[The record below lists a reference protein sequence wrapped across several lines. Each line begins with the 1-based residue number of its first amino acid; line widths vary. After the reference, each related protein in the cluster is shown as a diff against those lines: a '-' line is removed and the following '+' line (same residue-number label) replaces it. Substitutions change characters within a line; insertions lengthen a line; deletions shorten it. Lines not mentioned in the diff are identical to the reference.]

1 MNWRELTIKYVKDL
15 LRARTPLEVA
25 EKELI
30 EAQHSKMQG
39 ETSVEYS
46 QSIGAYNEKR
56 IARLSNLSA
65 ELKGEYY
72 DR

>member
-30 EAQHSKMQG
+30 EARHSKMQG
-39 ETSVEYS
+39 QTAVEYA
-46 QSIGAYNEKR
+46 QSIVAYNEKR
-56 IARLSNLSA
+56 ISRLTDLIA
-65 ELKGEYY
+65 DLKGEYY

>member
-1 MNWRELTIKYVKDL
+1 MGWQELTIKYVKDL
-15 LRARTPLEVA
+15 LRAKTPMEVA
-25 EKELI
+25 QKDLV

-39 ETSVEYS
+39 ESAVEYA
-46 QSIGAYNEKR
+46 QSIVGYNEKR
-56 IARLSNLSA
+56 IFRLNNLIA

>member
-1 MNWRELTIKYVKDL
+1 MNWRDLTIKYVKDL

-39 ETSVEYS
+39 ETAVEYA
-46 QSIGAYNEKR
+46 QSIVAYNEKR
-56 IARLSNLSA
+56 ISRLTDLIA

>member
-30 EAQHSKMQG
+30 EAQHCKMQA

-46 QSIGAYNEKR
+46 QALVNYNEQRIFRLYKR
-56 IARLSNLSA
+56 IN
-65 ELKGEYY
+65 ELKEYGH
-72 DR
+72 D

>member
-46 QSIGAYNEKR
+46 QSIVSYNEKR
-56 IARLSNLSA
+56 IARLTNLIA
-65 ELKGEYY
+65 DLKGEYY

>member
-1 MNWRELTIKYVKDL
+1 MGWRELTTKYVRDL
-15 LRARTPLEVA
+15 LRAKSPLEVA

-30 EAQHSKMQG
+30 EARHSKMQG
-39 ETSVEYS
+39 ETAVEYA
-46 QSIGAYNEKR
+46 QSIVAYNDKR
-56 IARLSNLSA
+56 IFRLTDLIA

>member
-15 LRARTPLEVA
+15 LRAKTPMEVA

-30 EAQHSKMQG
+30 EAQHAKMQA

-46 QSIGAYNEKR
+46 QALVNYNEQRIFRLYKR
-56 IARLSNLSA
+56 IN
-65 ELKGEYY
+65 ELKDY
-72 DR
+72 DHD

>member
-1 MNWRELTIKYVKDL
+1 MGWRELTINYVKDL
-15 LRARTPLEVA
+15 LRAKTPLEVA

-39 ETSVEYS
+39 ESAVEYA
-46 QSIGAYNEKR
+46 QSIVAYNEKR
-56 IARLSNLSA
+56 IFRLNNLIA
-65 ELKGEYY
+65 ELNGEYY

>member
-39 ETSVEYS
+39 ESAVEYA
-46 QSIGAYNEKR
+46 QSIVAYNQKR
-56 IARLSNLSA
+56 ILRLTSLIA

>member
-39 ETSVEYS
+39 ESAVEYA
-46 QSIGAYNEKR
+46 QSIVAYNDKR
-56 IARLSNLSA
+56 ISRLTDLIA

>member
-46 QSIGAYNEKR
+46 QSIVAYNDKR
-56 IARLSNLSA
+56 IHRLNNIIA